1 MALDNRR
8 CILRSPTPVIE
19 PGTISA
25 CTMRLPRIV
34 ARAVIVMRPA
44 KSRPGASGGGIFE
57 QCAAALFD
65 VGRAGAV
72 GVGACGTML
81 TGAGGGVCVAVI
93 VGGGDGAWIC
103 TSGGGMNGGGGA
115 ANEGGGGTTKD
126 IPARCRR
133 GSACC
138 FEKFIPALRVGG
150 GIRGTVRSPAH
161 RERTSCPLVT

>member
-115 ANEGGGGTTKD
+115 ANEGGGGTT
-126 IPARCRR
+126 R
-133 GSACC
+133 S
-138 FEKFIPALRVGG
+138 GG
-150 GIRGTVRSPAH
+150 GGGFLISSITLVSIGA
-161 RERTSCPLVT
+161 RTTSTTFFARPLTSA